1 MTKSEAA
8 VKLFTDGYNCAQA
21 VLGAFAED
29 VGITDSQAF
38 KLSAPFGGGVGRQ
51 REICGACSGM
61 LMAFGL
67 LFGYDNAEAGE
78 KKKKLY
84 EQTRA
89 FCDRFAEYN
98 GSIICRDILKTK
110 EVGGTPEPR
119 TEKYYNERPCVRCVR
134 TATEILE
141 EYIENN
147 K

>member
-1 MTKSEAA
+1 MKKSEVA

-38 KLSAPFGGGVGRQ
+38 KISAPFGGGVGRQ

-67 LFGYDNAEAGE
+67 LFGYDNAETGE
-78 KKKKLY
+78 KKKELY

-89 FCDRFAEYN
+89 LCDRFAEYN

-110 EVGGTPEPR
+110 EVGGNPEPR
-119 TEKYYNERPCVRCVR
+119 TEKYYKERPCVRCVR